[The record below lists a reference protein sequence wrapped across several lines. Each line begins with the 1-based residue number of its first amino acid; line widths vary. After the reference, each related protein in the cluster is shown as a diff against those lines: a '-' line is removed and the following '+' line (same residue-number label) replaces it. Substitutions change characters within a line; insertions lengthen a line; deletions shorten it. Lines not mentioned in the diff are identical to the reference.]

1 MRIGPL
7 RIVAT
12 VFVTLAIMAVAV
24 IAGQWQFSR
33 YEARAEAQGQYESA
47 AAAPTVALDQ
57 VTSPGGQSWEFGVT
71 WRTVTVTGEY
81 APETL
86 TMLRNR
92 PVDGTAAEHLLAW
105 FVTDEGHAVAVNA
118 GWVAAT
124 PAADDAPAS
133 LPTGPVQVR
142 LVLRDWEEDD
152 GRRDAGATR
161 ITPAQL
167 DPAPTEAYP
176 GYGMV
181 RHDCEPGPDCGV
193 PVATHEV
200 PVPRL
205 GIGPHLS
212 YAWQWWVFAA
222 LAPVGAV
229 ILLRRDAQVHDSDE
243 APPDAHRPAAP
254 TRPGRQL
261 SDEEIEDALPAP

>member
-7 RIVAT
+7 RIAAT
-12 VFVTLAIMAVAV
+12 ALVTLAIMAVAV
-24 IAGQWQFSR
+24 IAGQWQFGR
-33 YEARAEAQGQYESA
+33 YNDRADAQSAYESA
-47 AAAPTVALDQ
+47 AAAPPVGLDQ
-57 VTSPGGQSWEFGVT
+57 VTAPGGQSWQPGVT

-81 APETL
+81 AADTL

-92 PVDGTAAEHLLAW
+92 PVDGTAAEHMLAW
-105 FVTDEGHAVAVNA
+105 FVTDQGHAVAVNA
-118 GWVAAT
+118 GWFPAT
-124 PAADDAPAS
+124 PSAADGDAS
-133 LPTGPVQVR
+133 LPTGTVSMR

-167 DPAPTEAYP
+167 PPAPAEAYP

-181 RHDCEPGPDCGV
+181 RHDCAPGPACGV
-193 PVATHEV
+193 PADTQEV

-205 GIGPHLS
+205 GTGPHLS

-229 ILLRRDAQVHDSDE
+229 LLLRRDAQVNSSGDTS
-243 APPDAHRPAAP
+243 PSTPVAAKR
-254 TRPGRQL
+254 TRPRRQL
-261 SDEEIEDALPAP
+261 SDEEIEDSLSAP